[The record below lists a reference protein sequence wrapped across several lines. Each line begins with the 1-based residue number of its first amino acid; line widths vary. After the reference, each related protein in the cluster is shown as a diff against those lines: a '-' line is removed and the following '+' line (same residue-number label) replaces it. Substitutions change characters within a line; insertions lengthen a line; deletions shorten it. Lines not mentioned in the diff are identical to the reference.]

1 MIKYL
6 LLAFFIFNSLFANG
20 ISISEAR
27 RKPVGT
33 IVSITGTVL
42 NGSEFGLQRFID
54 DGTDAICIYSP
65 QLAAVNKGDVIT
77 VQGSIEDYH
86 SLIEVINLTQLTVN
100 SSGVTLPEKP
110 VLFPYQLK
118 ESYESRLVET
128 RNVYIPG
135 AAGFF
140 TANTGYIITDGR
152 STSELY
158 IKTGTSLVGQPVP
171 TDVFNVSGI
180 CFQYDDTYEILPRS
194 VADIITPTIY
204 INSNPE
210 ISNITS
216 AGFQINWETN
226 ISGTSFLNYGL
237 TNALE
242 LGTLAGINSATPS
255 INITGTL
262 PSEIYYFQA
271 MSISGTDTALSPV
284 MMGITSSAVPGNV
297 SVYFNRS
304 INASVAS
311 PSGNIAHYTP
321 NAFDDTIASIINSAQ
336 QTIDISIYS
345 FTSSG
350 TTNIISAINNAY
362 AAGKQV
368 RVIYDGNYTLAG
380 IQLLNSNIP
389 KLASPLSDFY
399 YSICHNKVVIV
410 DAAIP
415 SAAKLITGS
424 TNFSNGQLYD
434 DANHLVVIR
443 DQSMAKVYTLE
454 FEEQWG
460 SNSAF
465 PNPLNSRFGYYKKDN
480 TPHQVFVGNTLIESY
495 FSPSDN
501 INRKISDNINSADA
515 SLYFSLLLFTKTDFA
530 ADIVQRITS
539 GVTCSGILHDT
550 SGTSA
555 INVFNSI
562 YNQVGPLIQIYT
574 PQLGNEILHHKYMIV
589 DQNTTLDPLVLTG
602 SHNWSYTAETKNDEN
617 TIVIH
622 DALIA
627 NQFYQEFYKR
637 MQDNGIILQT
647 VDLKDNTGITLY
659 PVPANKDLNILLNSK
674 QGTFRIIN
682 AEGMAVASL
691 KLIKGNNPFS
701 VNDLANGL
709 YILIAE
715 DGTISGKFIIQ
726 H

>member
-1 MIKYL
+1 MS
-6 LLAFFIFNSLFANG
+6 SLFTEA

-33 IVSITGTVL
+33 IVNITGTVL
-42 NGSEFGLQRFID
+42 NGIEFTDQRFID
-54 DGTDAICIYSP
+54 DGTDAICIFSP
-65 QLAAVNKGDVIT
+65 QLTAVATGDVIT
-77 VQGSIEDYH
+77 VQGSIDNYH
-86 SLIEVINLTQLTVN
+86 SLIEVINLTLLTIN
-100 SSGVTLPEKP
+100 SSGVAMPQKP

-118 ESYESRLVET
+118 ESYEGRLVEV
-128 RNVYIPG
+128 RNVYITG
-135 AAGFF
+135 ASGFF
-140 TANTGYIITDGR
+140 TANTGYVITDGR
-152 STSELY
+152 SSSELY
-158 IKTGTSLVGQPVP
+158 IKSGTSLVGQSVP
-171 TDVFNVSGI
+171 KGVFNVSGI
-180 CFQYDDTYEILPRS
+180 GAQYDNTYEILPRTI
-194 VADIITPTIY
+194 ADIVTPAIY
-204 INSNPE
+204 INSNPK
-210 ISNITS
+210 ISNIIS
-216 AGFQINWETN
+216 AGFQISWGTN
-226 ISGTSFLNYGL
+226 ITGSAFLNYGH
-237 TNALE
+237 TSALE
-242 LGTLAGINSATPS
+242 LGTLAGNNSVTPS
-255 INITGTL
+255 VNITGAF
-262 PSEIYYFQA
+262 PSEIFYFQA

-304 INASVAS
+304 INATVAS

-350 TTNIISAINNAY
+350 TTNIVSAINNAY

-389 KLASPLSDFY
+389 KLASPPADLY
-399 YSICHNKVVIV
+399 YNIDHNKFVIV
-410 DAAIP
+410 DAAIA
-415 SAAKLITGS
+415 SSAKLITGS
-424 TNFSNGQLYD
+424 TNFSNGQLYE

-454 FEEQWG
+454 FEEIWG
-460 SNSAF
+460 SSGALS
-465 PNPLNSRFGYYKKDN
+465 NPLNTRFGYYKKDN
-480 TPHQVFVGNTLIESY
+480 TPHQIMVGNTLIESY

-501 INRKISDNINSADA
+501 IRTIIDDNIKSADA

-530 ADIVQRITS
+530 ADIVQRIAN
-539 GVTCSGILHDT
+539 GVACAGILNDT

-555 INVFNSI
+555 SIVFNSI

-602 SHNWSYTAETKNDEN
+602 SHNWSYTAETSNDEN

-637 MQDNGIILQT
+637 MQDNGVVLQT
-647 VDLKDNTGITLY
+647 DELKNNSAVTLY
-659 PVPANKDLNILLNSK
+659 PVPVNNVLHILLNSK
-674 QGTFRIIN
+674 MSIAFRIIN
-682 AEGMAVASL
+682 AEGITVALSTL
-691 KLIKGNNPFS
+691 SNGNNTVS
-701 VNDLANGL
+701 VNDFADGL
-709 YILIAE
+709 YILISA
-715 DGTISGKFIIQ
+715 DGTIARKFIVQ